1 MLERVPHRLA
11 VVLAAAMFSTG
22 GAAIKACGLTG
33 YQVASFRSGVAAVTL
48 ALLVPGA
55 RRGWTWRTLL
65 VGVSYAATMILF
77 AVGNKLTTAA
87 NSIFL
92 QSAAPLYILLL
103 APWLLKERIQRR
115 DLGLM
120 AAIALG
126 LALILS
132 APESARGSATDPL
145 RGNVFGVASGIT
157 WALTLIGLR
166 WLERA
171 PSATPR
177 PGLAAVTLGNALACV
192 LALPWALPV
201 GAITTPDLGLVV
213 YLGAIQIGLAY
224 VFLTHGFR
232 HVPAFEASLLILVEP
247 TLSPIWAWLIH
258 HEVPGWLAIAGGV
271 VVLGATTAKTWLDQR
286 ARRLA
291 PP

>member
-1 MLERVPHRLA
+1 MADGQTQTADRTRRSLGPLRRLA
-11 VVLAAAMFSTG
+11 PYLARYPRLVA
-22 GAAIKACGLTG
+22 GALVFLT
-33 YQVASFRSGVAAVTL
+33 
-48 ALLVPGA
+48 
-55 RRGWTWRTLL
+55 
-65 VGVSYAATMILF
+65 
-77 AVGNKLTTAA
+77 
-87 NSIFL
+87 
-92 QSAAPLYILLL
+92 
-103 APWLLKERIQRR
+103 
-115 DLGLM
+115 
-120 AAIALG
+120 
-126 LALILS
+126 
-132 APESARGSATDPL
+132 
-145 RGNVFGVASGIT
+145 
-157 WALTLIGLR
+157 
-166 WLERA
+166 
-171 PSATPR
+171 
-177 PGLAAVTLGNALACV
+177 LAAVTLGNALACV